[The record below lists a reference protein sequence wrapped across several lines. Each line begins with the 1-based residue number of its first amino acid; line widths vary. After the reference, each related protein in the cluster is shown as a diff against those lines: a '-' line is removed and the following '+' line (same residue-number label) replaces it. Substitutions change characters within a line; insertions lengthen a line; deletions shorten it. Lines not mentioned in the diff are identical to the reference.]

1 MNKLIGLVFGV
12 LLASP
17 VSADENDFRCL
28 KSVGLKNPLR
38 LQFTYVTDQEDVGN
52 VAYKNGS
59 GRIAI
64 RRIKET
70 QLRRGPGGR
79 PSEFET
85 RWQEVAPE
93 GSAGTYIVV
102 SQGALLSEFRY
113 VRQKDGKQFRF
124 EEDSEASTENGC
136 NWQ

>member
-1 MNKLIGLVFGV
+1 MDKLIGLLFGV
-12 LLASP
+12 LLASL

-38 LQFTYVTDQEDVGN
+38 LQFTYVTDQEGVGN

-64 RRIKET
+64 RRTQET
-70 QLRRGPGGR
+70 ELRRGPKGR

-85 RWQEVAPE
+85 RWQEIAPE
-93 GSAGTYIVV
+93 GSGGTYIVV
-102 SQGALLSEFRY
+102 SQGAILSEFRY
-113 VRQKDGKQFRF
+113 VRQKDGKQFKF